1 MGLGGSGGSQ
11 GVTVGGGV
19 GLKLGHVGIG
29 EIEGAEMGGKMPR
42 EVLEQLGPAAF
53 VLGQIIVSAHGL
65 APDDVTDLSEG
76 RDAAPGVV
84 RPCSEG
90 G

>member
-1 MGLGGSGGSQ
+1 MTEASNATFETT
-11 GVTVGGGV
+11 VTAVGNNT
-19 GLKLGHVGIG
+19 GIVV
-29 EIEGAEMGGKMPR
+29 PD